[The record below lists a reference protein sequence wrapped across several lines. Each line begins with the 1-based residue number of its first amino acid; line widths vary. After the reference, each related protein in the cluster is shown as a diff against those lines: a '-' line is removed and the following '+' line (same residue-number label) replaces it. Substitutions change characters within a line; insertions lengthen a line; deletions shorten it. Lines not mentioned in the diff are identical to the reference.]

1 MGCKAEIQQLASDTV
16 AGEAGAIRLD
26 VPAMILQYT
35 EEMKIKHISEDSVD
49 PTMENNRNRF
59 YERWRVA
66 ATSRHV
72 TIGPIRH
79 QKHTQMGALQ
89 QEWQRGKTDIQEIQP
104 VS

>member
-1 MGCKAEIQQLASDTV
+1 M

-104 VS
+104 VR